1 MHVLLQRVE
10 ARVEVARGCF
20 LRCGALRAHAGD
32 VPRETLKEAVSEI
45 VDYTGRCVAAA
56 QRLSHL
62 APIPLTAIVEDGL
75 VRYTVAGRIDP
86 DDMARRLTALLGD

>member
-1 MHVLLQRVE
+1 MRKFYVSSHTLESLRDCLAATAPVDLLGMR
-10 ARVEVARGCF
+10 
-20 LRCGALRAHAGD
+20 LLRASPQPGLCPGD

-62 APIPLTAIVEDGL
+62 APIPLTTIACLEFGL
-75 VRYTVAGRIDP
+75 
-86 DDMARRLTALLGD
+86 